1 MKDILFLTLAEVV
14 DIHCNQIKLYGGL
27 PGIRDINLLSSAIA
41 MPHASFHGEYLH
53 NDIYE
58 MAAAYAFH
66 IGKNHPFV
74 DGNKRTALVSA
85 LVFLELNGISI
96 SDSQGKLYDAMLD
109 LSTGK
114 LNKSEFASILRKL
127 KE

>member
-1 MKDILFLTLAEVV
+1 MMKDIHFPTLAEVV
-14 DIHCNQIKLYGGL
+14 DIHCNQIRLYGGL
-27 PGIRDINLLSSAIA
+27 PGIRNVNHLSSAIA

-66 IGKNHPFV
+66 IGKNHPFI

-114 LNKSEFASILRKL
+114 LNKSEFASILRKR
-127 KE
+127 